1 MTHHECLRETKE
13 QNLVPRSN
21 YSCGPRSDVIW
32 TNFTNTLKL
41 QRGLRSLVL
50 ATSLSNVV
58 RHSLPDFRQRTTTT
72 HPCTHQNERRGQ
84 HVSHTHIHI
93 LSAIPS
99 RQNGQAE
106 NSRPISY
113 ELASQTRNQP
123 SLPTPGIMVRPD
135 KAHTCDY
142 FHEPALGRASHHP
155 TTSIPPHPSAFRNV
169 SPFGPDPM
177 AWEPSTMIQSH
188 ISYVSSTSLRTPY
201 SSSSSYYSQELCP
214 QLQATKHRYGTL
226 DLCQRFLGCQ
236 REAGNGN
243 SEHLMHG
250 RHVTYTSPRDCPP

>member
-1 MTHHECLRETKE
+1 
-13 QNLVPRSN
+13 
-21 YSCGPRSDVIW
+21 
-32 TNFTNTLKL
+32 
-41 QRGLRSLVL
+41 
-50 ATSLSNVV
+50 
-58 RHSLPDFRQRTTTT
+58 
-72 HPCTHQNERRGQ
+72 
-84 HVSHTHIHI
+84 
-93 LSAIPS
+93 
-99 RQNGQAE
+99 
-106 NSRPISY
+106 
-113 ELASQTRNQP
+113 
-123 SLPTPGIMVRPD
+123 MVRPD

-177 AWEPSTMIQSH
+177 AWEPSTTIQSH
-188 ISYVSSTSLRTPY
+188 ISYVTSTSLRTPY

-250 RHVTYTSPRDCPP
+250 RHVTCQSTWTRTSLLHTLPNLHPSTHQSAAVHIRPCSVEFSCAELRCHGEGRVAVTCLHFSQRFPHRTTFKHPKLIRPWHS